1 MFTPRKPPSTPQS
14 RNLPKECFRLA
25 FLDTAILKANENFRI
40 HNSPTQP
47 NTPSFNDPPILQPG
61 DVIEFYGPAC
71 SGKTTILYHT
81 ILTTILP
88 PRWTRSN
95 EADNASIDLCGRGK
109 GVIFFDLDGKFKI
122 QRLYSMILHYLIQ
135 RVSNTVKEKKGQYR
149 LVPPLHKQDEKMDTS
164 NVGST
169 SATSDV
175 NLDWIPSE
183 DEIKMIA
190 KSALHKLHI
199 FEPTISE
206 SFYATLLTL
215 PEYMMG
221 CTQDEGYE
229 FSFLMID
236 SINSFYWQD
245 KVEEGDQ
252 SADGDKWK
260 QKNSYYYVQALRQ
273 IIQVTKIIVVATNG
287 VSMKTNV
294 VQSLPSEL
302 CYTNI
307 APLAWQSFVKY
318 RFALAKQP
326 LLQYLISPQ
335 EAVDMEE
342 IKRKE
347 FISQPWFYGRLVTP
361 VYNNIHNIEEIF
373 QFRIGEGGLSAN
385 NLVSP

>member
-1 MFTPRKPPSTPQS
+1 MFAPRKPPPSTSQS
-14 RNLPKECFRLA
+14 RNPQKECFRLP
-25 FLDTAILKANENFRI
+25 FLDNAILKANENFFIRNSST
-40 HNSPTQP
+40 NSPRPFTAP
-47 NTPSFNDPPILQPG
+47 IFNDLTILQPG
-61 DVIEFYGPAC
+61 DVIELYGPAC

-88 PRWTRSN
+88 PRWTRSDGC
-95 EADNASIDLCGRGK
+95 DNASIDLYGRGR

-135 RVSNTVKEKKGQYR
+135 RVSNAVKEKKEKYKLIPPSHQKNEKT
-149 LVPPLHKQDEKMDTS
+149 LVSSIGPTS
-164 NVGST
+164 
-169 SATSDV
+169 TSDV

-183 DEIKMIA
+183 EEIKTIA
-190 KSALHKLHI
+190 RMALHKLHI

-221 CTQDEGYE
+221 CIQNEGYD

-245 KVEEGDQ
+245 KVEEADQ
-252 SADGDKWK
+252 ATDGDKWK
-260 QKNSYYYVQALRQ
+260 QKNSYYYVHALKQ
-273 IIQVTKIIVVATNG
+273 IIQVTKVIVVATNG
-287 VSMKTNV
+287 ISLKSNV
-294 VQSLPSEL
+294 IQPLPPEL
-302 CYTNI
+302 CYTSI

-335 EAVDMEE
+335 EAVDIEE

-347 FISQPWFYGRLVTP
+347 FRDQPWFYGRLVTP
-361 VYNNIHNIEEIF
+361 IFSNTHSVEEVF
-373 QFRIGEGGLSAN
+373 QFRI
-385 NLVSP
+385 